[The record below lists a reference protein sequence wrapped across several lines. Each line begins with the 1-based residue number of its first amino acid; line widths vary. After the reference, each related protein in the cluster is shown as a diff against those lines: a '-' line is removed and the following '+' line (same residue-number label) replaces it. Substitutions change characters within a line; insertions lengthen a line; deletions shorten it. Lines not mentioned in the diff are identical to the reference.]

1 MEQSLTEGAL
11 FGAMGIIFTLFIY
24 YDNRKSISKV
34 STKIGYA
41 LVLYYFIW
49 LIVRNL
55 SLLYSYDLVPG
66 TTLGTVNPIKQTSTR
81 IEYEY
86 YYKGK
91 LRHSSILNKQGVI
104 EKGGKYYVRVVNFFP
119 YFNEIDFSLPITTEK
134 LK

>member
-1 MEQSLTEGAL
+1 MEQSLTEGVL
-11 FGAMGIIFTLFIY
+11 FGAMGTIFTIFIY

-34 STKIGYA
+34 GTKVGYA
-41 LVLYYFIW
+41 LVLFFFIR
-49 LIVRNL
+49 LLVRNL

-91 LRHSSILNKQGVI
+91 
-104 EKGGKYYVRVVNFFP
+104 
-119 YFNEIDFSLPITTEK
+119 
-134 LK
+134 